1 MPDVTDEIDEM
12 VRAAA
17 KAHEGLAG
25 ADYFDGL
32 SARVLAR
39 LESRQDEVS
48 MMSDTTKDADKGEGL
63 AGEGRASASGA
74 PGPSDDSGLHDMK
87 ALAHTAKLRIR
98 RTTSQHDAYDDS
110 LVTSSTSGLRAVA
123 LPVQAQ
129 VVALP
134 DLPRTAAA
142 TDIEARAEAAEAAGV
157 TPIHA
162 ATAKRGKAI
171 WFIGGGV
178 LAAAAVVAIIVG
190 GGGSK
195 QDAVRDQ
202 QVAAGAPA
210 QGTAGAPA
218 AQGPGATGEMTPPA
232 AVAAG
237 TGAPGP
243 AAGETAAKPAGA
255 GDSPPD
261 GTTVAADKPLAA
273 DRGGGTGDRREP
285 RTDKGA
291 GGSKAETGK
300 PDATATG
307 GAAGAGAASARKGG
321 ADKATAAG
329 DKGVKAPGG
338 GGGGAAAGGG
348 DQSIEDLLNQASGGA
363 QKPSEGGGGG
373 GGAVK
378 PEKTALD
385 GKDIKAGM
393 SSVAGK
399 AQGCFDQHGVAG
411 HVKIKATVDPSGK
424 VLKADATGDFAGT
437 PTGGCVAAA
446 VKTASFATWTGAPM
460 TVSYGFTLV
469 E

>member
-48 MMSDTTKDADKGEGL
+48 MMSDTTKDADDGEGL
-63 AGEGRASASGA
+63 AGEGRTSASGA
-74 PGPSDDSGLHDMK
+74 PGPSEDSGLHDMK
-87 ALAHTAKLRIR
+87 ALAHTAKMRIR

-110 LVTSSTSGLRAVA
+110 LLSSSTSGLRAVA

-134 DLPRTAAA
+134 DMPRTAAA
-142 TDIEARAEAAEAAGV
+142 ADIEARGDAAEAAGV

-162 ATAKRGKAI
+162 ATAKRSKAI

-178 LAAAAVVAIIVG
+178 LAAAAAVAIIVG
-190 GGGSK
+190 GAGGK
-195 QDAVRDQ
+195 KDAASDQ

-210 QGTAGAPA
+210 QGTASATAAAAPPA
-218 AQGPGATGEMTPPA
+218 ATGEMTQP

-237 TGAPGP
+237 TGAPAP
-243 AAGETAAKPAGA
+243 ADVDMAAKQE
-255 GDSPPD
+255 
-261 GTTVAADKPLAA
+261 VALDKQQGA
-273 DRGGGTGDRREP
+273 DRGGAAATGDRREQ

-291 GGSKAETGK
+291 AGAKAESGK
-300 PDATATG
+300 PDASG
-307 GAAGAGAASARKGG
+307 GGGAAAGAGAGSAKRGG
-321 ADKATAAG
+321 TDKAAAG
-329 DKGVKAPGG
+329 GDKPGGKPGG
-338 GGGGAAAGGG
+338 GGGAPAGGG

-363 QKPSEGGGGG
+363 QKPSEGGSGGG
-373 GGAVK
+373 GEVK
-378 PEKTALD
+378 PEKTGLD

-393 SSVAGK
+393 SSVKGK
-399 AQGCFDQHGVAG
+399 AQACYDAHGVAG

-424 VLKADATGDFAGT
+424 VLKADVTGEFAGT
-437 PTGGCVAAA
+437 PTGQCVADA
-446 VKTASFATWTGAPM
+446 VKTATFATWTGAPM